1 MQSGVAPGSPR
12 GSPMLMQAGYVG
24 QPGTPGRNTP
34 QGSQPNTPGRNN
46 SQQSTPQQMQ
56 RGPPQQQ
63 QSHGPPQ
70 HLMQQGPPPQQSA
83 GGPQAQRGPNPF
95 GPSMGFDPAR
105 PAAPKEKVITNT
117 RIELPPDAYQLEG
130 PGVCSLFP

>member
-1 MQSGVAPGSPR
+1 M
-12 GSPMLMQAGYVG
+12 
-24 QPGTPGRNTP
+24 
-34 QGSQPNTPGRNN
+34 
-46 SQQSTPQQMQ
+46 
-56 RGPPQQQ
+56 
-63 QSHGPPQ
+63 
-70 HLMQQGPPPQQSA
+70 MQQGPPPQQSA

-130 PGVCSLFP
+130 PGVCYPFP